1 MKPLLWDSFILRDFR
16 LTKRYDFAIAGA
28 AYDSKT
34 RSVDT
39 TGISPVPV
47 KYAKSQ
53 NINGKACVNLP
64 PRSKE
69 AEA

>member
-1 MKPLLWDSFILRDFR
+1 MGVYAQQGMKPLLWDSFILRDFR

-39 TGISPVPV
+39 TG
-47 KYAKSQ
+47 KSS
-53 NINGKACVNLP
+53 G
-64 PRSKE
+64 SS
-69 AEA
+69 